1 MKLKPRIKKII
12 AMLLVA
18 LTINTSIFSAAV
30 MPVQASTLP
39 LASELVAALLS
50 IFGYTYGYGTTLDG
64 SNNTNQ
70 EMFAEMQAAW
80 NAGESFEVDGT
91 EVPDLRV
98 ASNFIDFVDWSYD
111 TFSLYNS
118 TDLANDYLAQLNE
131 KSYKA
136 SGTLVTKTYL
146 DALALIREHI
156 ANTAEDVLT
165 TEIDTFFSAMTDD
178 NAEISDFNSLS
189 MYMGAIIA
197 GIAVRSQVD
206 AANTW
211 TNSITSDYFTDDYK
225 IFTGS
230 YDGTEFQCL
239 KTDKVKIST
248 SDPYDFVFVFSEPV
262 MFLLYQSGSQYKYQ
276 IIGSEPFSFTRN
288 MYYNDGNSNMPV
300 EYSVT
305 SSKTVEGNLLY
316 YKTYNFNYNITNLT
330 CPINSFAIT
339 EAGFQ
344 TYVSANYETL
354 FDTSTGT
361 LLGSY
366 ESMNTSVTDAL
377 SAYGRRDVTRA
388 SIVELADTLDA
399 RASTAAGTDTAI
411 SELAAAISEL
421 AEALPEAGT
430 SSGTGEYSSILDKIL
445 AAITA
450 IAAAIWGFF
459 SEPLAGIKS
468 AIDIFPAL
476 LEELGSIVSGIP
488 KSIWEYLEPTVT
500 AIHEEVTAI
509 VSQNT
514 NPWDE
519 DDTERS
525 SDSVSLLN
533 GFALL
538 IFIII
543 ELLKI
548 FWHCLQFIVAIFE
561 IQPSTAFLPDEVIMG
576 LDYLKTLEIT
586 GIGLSVYDFLMG
598 LVYILIVFSVVRVL
612 RINIDRIHVPGHGIK
627 KAN

>member
-30 MPVQASTLP
+30 IPVQASTLP

-50 IFGYTYGYGTTLDG
+50 IFGYTYGYGTSLDG
-64 SNNTNQ
+64 SNNTNS
-70 EMFAEMQAAW
+70 EMFAEMQATW
-80 NAGESFEVDGT
+80 NAGESFEIDGT

-98 ASNFIDFVDWSYD
+98 ASNFTNFVYESYD
-111 TFSLYNS
+111 FYTSYNNGGVINEYM
-118 TDLANDYLAQLNE
+118 TQLNE
-131 KSYKA
+131 KAFKA
-136 SGTLVTKTYL
+136 TGTLVTKTYM
-146 DALALIREHI
+146 DALAEAKSYI
-156 ANTAEDVLT
+156 ANTTEDVLT
-165 TEIDTFFSAMTDD
+165 SEIESVFSVLTDDSTEISGMNT
-178 NAEISDFNSLS
+178 LS
-189 MYMGAIIA
+189 IIFGSIIA
-197 GIAVRSQVD
+197 GIACKSQVD
-206 AANTW
+206 ATNTW
-211 TNSITSDYFTDDYK
+211 TNTLDTSIWNPMDLYYREYVYNDITWPIYYYNFFEADTTTSGYTRDFV
-225 IFTGS
+225 
-230 YDGTEFQCL
+230 YDKYVF
-239 KTDKVKIST
+239 VIPYMSSST
-248 SDPYDFVFVFSEPV
+248 SLGLYSLLDESYTLTHMEYKGSTLSSE
-262 MFLLYQSGSQYKYQ
+262 
-276 IIGSEPFSFTRN
+276 
-288 MYYNDGNSNMPV
+288 
-300 EYSVT
+300 
-305 SSKTVEGNLLY
+305 
-316 YKTYNFNYNITNLT
+316 KTYTANEQTYGFERNLSAACYAPDFNYVTTSGYTNAL
-330 CPINSFAIT
+330 IAYVT
-339 EAGFQ
+339 EYGWDF
-344 TYVSANYETL
+344 NYTDNAETM
-354 FDTSTGT
+354 DAT
-361 LLGSY
+361 
-366 ESMNTSVTDAL
+366 VTDAMA
-377 SAYGRRDVTRA
+377 SYSGKTVTK
-388 SIVELADTLDA
+388 SKLLELADALEA
-399 RASTAAGTDTAI
+399 RAGAAAGTETAT
-411 SELAAAISEL
+411 SEIAAAITDS
-421 AEALPEAGT
+421 ATALPDAET

-586 GIGLSVYDFLMG
+586 GVGLSVYDFLMG